1 MLIVSSGM
9 QKSGSAYIYNV
20 INDLL
25 IKSGKTDARE
35 IKEKYQLAN
44 MRWYNN
50 NIFKMDWKS
59 LWRLIRLSWKEK
71 SFAVKTHSGPTSA
84 LNIFS
89 KLGWVRVI
97 YIYRD
102 PRDVLLSAID
112 HGKRILAEGDN
123 HTFAEMVEFDDA
135 LANVKTWIEI
145 FKAYHKNKRV
155 MSIKYEDLMVKP
167 NEVVRGI
174 CDHLKISVTEEE
186 ISEILYKYNK
196 DNPNAQMKA
205 LHFNKAKIN
214 RHTEELTEEKRL
226 IFKQQLGNE
235 IELMGYTI

>member
-112 HGKRILAEGDN
+112 HGKRILAEGDRSN
-123 HTFAEMVEFDDA
+123 SGE
-135 LANVKTWIEI
+135 
-145 FKAYHKNKRV
+145 
-155 MSIKYEDLMVKP
+155 
-167 NEVVRGI
+167 
-174 CDHLKISVTEEE
+174 
-186 ISEILYKYNK
+186 
-196 DNPNAQMKA
+196 
-205 LHFNKAKIN
+205 
-214 RHTEELTEEKRL
+214 
-226 IFKQQLGNE
+226 
-235 IELMGYTI
+235 